1 MRLSSRHAI
10 TPFLFFGEF
19 VEGLSLSIEPFT
31 LALRRGGDQRQRRPG
46 LPSRL
51 QHNDCFR
58 WIKHSLLG
66 GESPTEQSGVTT
78 RRRGRHRA
86 LHASLPT
93 KTAGLPSL
101 AGLPSANN
109 DNNNNAPPSSS
120 NGSGGRSRRG
130 KYPVIELYR
139 RDPEGSTIADAAAGI
154 AVGGGDDGDDD
165 GLAAGRLPYGRR
177 GEAGARRMAEP
188 PATAVDHLRSVLGL
202 ASDQVDLML
211 ESFPTLAHVEPDKLG
226 LPAKLRFLRH
236 TIGGEVRTV
245 AVSFPQFF
253 GHPLERLIAPRHAF
267 IVANGR
273 PSGERLLEA
282 GCRGLRRMLE
292 LPVNRRDK
300 AFVVEM
306 VPSCEVSD
314 YRRFEQAFLRG
325 PFDAARKGDGETLRL
340 LRSHGWDCW
349 ETDRRGRTALFWA
362 AGGGSVEACEALVE
376 GEGGLRP
383 QDSGGDG
390 STPLHWAVAGV
401 ETRRFGTGGHV
412 NVCRWLLDL
421 GVDTKARTSEGN
433 TVVMW
438 AAWAGGLDAT
448 RWAVEEAGALDLDA
462 ANANGCTVAHW
473 ASSGGDEAV
482 CRYLHSKGVDFTRRN
497 KGGNDPLN
505 HAVAYGRRNI
515 AAWLL
520 GEVHAERETPRLPPR
535 SSYSSVELPGV
546 GDGSEAAAAAA
557 AAAAAGR
564 RRRDDPHLLELARL
578 TGDKKMQAFLLGVE
592 DESDP

>member
-19 VEGLSLSIEPFT
+19 VKGLSFSIESST
-31 LALRRGGDQRQRRPG
+31 LALRRGGDLQRSRRPR

-58 WIKHSLLG
+58 GIQEPLLR
-66 GESPTEQSGVTT
+66 GESPAEQSGVTT
-78 RRRGRHRA
+78 RQRCRHHA

-93 KTAGLPSL
+93 TTAGLPSL

-109 DNNNNAPPSSS
+109 NSNNNNAPPSPS

-139 RDPEGSTIADAAAGI
+139 RDADGSTTADTAAGI
-154 AVGGGDDGDDD
+154 VGGGGSDDDDDD
-165 GLAAGRLPYGRR
+165 GLAGGSLPYGRR
-177 GEAGARRMAEP
+177 GGVGARRSVEP
-188 PATAVDHLRSVLGL
+188 QATAVDHLRSVLGL
-202 ASDQVDLML
+202 ASDQVDMML
-211 ESFPTLAHVEPDKLG
+211 ESFPTLAHVDPDKLG

-236 TIGGEVRTV
+236 TIGAEVRTV

-267 IVANGR
+267 LVSNGR
-273 PSGERLLEA
+273 PSGDRLLET

-292 LPVNRRDK
+292 LPVNR
-300 AFVVEM
+300 FVVEM
-306 VPSCEVSD
+306 VPGREVSD

-362 AGGGSVEACEALVE
+362 AGGGSVEACKALVE

-448 RWAVEEAGALDLDA
+448 RWAVEEAGALDVDA

-482 CRYLHSKGVDFTRRN
+482 CRCFF
-497 KGGNDPLN
+497 
-505 HAVAYGRRNI
+505 
-515 AAWLL
+515 
-520 GEVHAERETPRLPPR
+520 E
-535 SSYSSVELPGV
+535 SSVQQQ
-546 GDGSEAAAAAA
+546 SCII
-557 AAAAAGR
+557 
-564 RRRDDPHLLELARL
+564 
-578 TGDKKMQAFLLGVE
+578 
-592 DESDP
+592 

>member
-19 VEGLSLSIEPFT
+19 VKGLALSIEPST
-31 LALRRGGDQRQRRPG
+31 LTLRRGV
-46 LPSRL
+46 PSRL
-51 QHNDCFR
+51 QHNDRSRGAQAPFFER
-58 WIKHSLLG
+58 
-66 GESPTEQSGVTT
+66 ESPVEQSGVTT

-86 LHASLPT
+86 FHASLPT
-93 KTAGLPSL
+93 TTAGLPTL
-101 AGLPSANN
+101 AGLPSDNN
-109 DNNNNAPPSSS
+109 NNNNAPPSPS

-139 RDPEGSTIADAAAGI
+139 RDPDGGATADAAAGI
-154 AVGGGDDGDDD
+154 IVGGCDDDDD
-165 GLAAGRLPYGRR
+165 GGGLAGGRLPYGRR
-177 GEAGARRMAEP
+177 RGEAGNRRTAEP
-188 PATAVDHLRSVLGL
+188 QATAVDHLRSVLGL

-211 ESFPTLAHVEPDKLG
+211 ESFPTLADVDPDKLG

-267 IVANGR
+267 LVSNGR

-292 LPVNRRDK
+292 LPVNRRVE
-300 AFVVEM
+300 AFVLEM
-306 VPSCEVSD
+306 VPSRQVSD

-412 NVCRWLLDL
+412 NVCRWLLNF

-433 TVVMW
+433 TVIMW

-482 CRYLHSKGVDFTRRN
+482 CR
-497 KGGNDPLN
+497 
-505 HAVAYGRRNI
+505 
-515 AAWLL
+515 
-520 GEVHAERETPRLPPR
+520 
-535 SSYSSVELPGV
+535 
-546 GDGSEAAAAAA
+546 
-557 AAAAAGR
+557 
-564 RRRDDPHLLELARL
+564 
-578 TGDKKMQAFLLGVE
+578 
-592 DESDP
+592 